1 VPDQNVWVLTS
12 GKTPPNPP
20 ELLAS
25 NRMRVLIEILR
36 QQFDMIIV
44 DSPPIATVNDAAV
57 LASLSDGLIM
67 LVKAGSTDITE
78 LKRAKEKLDA
88 VQAPTVGLVLNMLD
102 FKKDPY
108 YYGRYYYKRYDSYY
122 QEKDKAI

>member
-1 VPDQNVWVLTS
+1 MWVLTS
-12 GKTPPNPP
+12 GKIPPNPP

-25 NRMRVLIEILR
+25 NRMRVLVELLR
-36 QQFDMIIV
+36 QQYDMIII
-44 DSPPIATVNDAAV
+44 DSPPVATVNDAAV
-57 LASLSDGLIM
+57 LASLCDGLIL
-67 LVKAGSTDITE
+67 LVKAGSTDLTE
-78 LKRAKEKLDA
+78 VKRAKQKLDA

-122 QEKDKAI
+122 TKTVKSEE